1 MQIVT
6 LRAKHQLRKVSSFA
20 ATFAVV
26 VGFGVAQ
33 ATPSGAA
40 ILKPNAPSNVS
51 ALAGNTQATVSWKAA
66 LLGGNPSSFTA
77 TASPGGRTCT
87 TADGAT
93 LSCTVTG
100 LTNGTSYTFTVLA
113 TNNAGSSSSS
123 SASAAVTPATVPGAP
138 ASVTATPSDS
148 GATVSWNAPASNGG
162 AAITGY
168 TATASP
174 GGATCSTTGA
184 LTCDV
189 TGLTNGTSYTFTV
202 LATNRAGDS
211 TASTPS
217 SSVIPSTLPGGP
229 TNVQLTAG
237 VGQVEVSW
245 SAPSDDG
252 GSPITG
258 YTVTASPGGATC
270 STTGALNCTVTGL
283 TNGQRYSFT
292 VVATNA
298 AGSRAAAYLWG
309 NEASPPSSLNSTT
322 RFSGEVVSAT
332 SCVSATFCGVGGYY
346 HDSSGNQQAFVS
358 VFNGTTWTDTEV
370 AGALNIGGY
379 ARVNSVSCTSATS
392 CVAGGYYLGS
402 DGKYQAFVS
411 VLSDTTWTDTELA
424 GALNAGGS
432 ASVNSVSCT
441 SATSCVAGGSYFG
454 SNHEPQ
460 PFVSVFNGTTWTD
473 TEVAGALNTGGNAR
487 VNSVSCTSAS
497 SCVAGGNYEDSNGK
511 VQAFVSVL
519 SGTNWTS
526 SEVAGDL
533 NTGTNTSVNS
543 VSCASATFCVAGG
556 LRNGSSFVVMS
567 TYPEVT
573 LPSSP
578 EPPSGV
584 GASAWNASAVVVW
597 SAPSDDGGATITG
610 YVVTASPGGAMC
622 TTTGALSC
630 TVNGLVNGTTYT
642 FTVTATNIVGTGN
655 SSSPSA
661 GVTPTAP
668 VVVAPSAPG
677 TPSLTD
683 NHGSISLS
691 WSAPTSDGGA
701 TVTYNVEELTNKGS
715 WSQVATGLTSPNYT
729 YAGTTAKSTYSF
741 AIVAVNSA
749 GRSGWSAAAYLQAVA
764 VRPSVPG
771 TPSLT
776 DNHGSFTVTW
786 SPSANNGGDV
796 VTYKVEELTNH
807 GSWSEVAT
815 GLTSPTYT
823 YQGTT
828 ANNAYCFAIV
838 AANSA
843 GQSAWSPSA
852 YLRAS

>member
-1 MQIVT
+1 M
-6 LRAKHQLRKVSSFA
+6 
-20 ATFAVV
+20 
-26 VGFGVAQ
+26 
-33 ATPSGAA
+33 
-40 ILKPNAPSNVS
+40 
-51 ALAGNTQATVSWKAA
+51 
-66 LLGGNPSSFTA
+66 
-77 TASPGGRTCT
+77 
-87 TADGAT
+87 
-93 LSCTVTG
+93 SCT
-100 LTNGTSYTFTVLA
+100 
-113 TNNAGSSSSS
+113 
-123 SASAAVTPATVPGAP
+123 SASFCVA
-138 ASVTATPSDS
+138 
-148 GATVSWNAPASNGG
+148 
-162 AAITGY
+162 
-168 TATASP
+168 
-174 GGATCSTTGA
+174 
-184 LTCDV
+184 
-189 TGLTNGTSYTFTV
+189 
-202 LATNRAGDS
+202 
-211 TASTPS
+211 
-217 SSVIPSTLPGGP
+217 
-229 TNVQLTAG
+229 
-237 VGQVEVSW
+237 
-245 SAPSDDG
+245 G
-252 GSPITG
+252 GSFEDSNKTYRAFVSVLKG
-258 YTVTASPGGATC
+258 TNWTDTEVA
-270 STTGALNCTVTGL
+270 GALNVG
-283 TNGQRYSFT
+283 G
-292 VVATNA
+292 
-298 AGSRAAAYLWG
+298 AGDILSV
-309 NEASPPSSLNSTT
+309 SCSSV
-322 RFSGEVVSAT
+322 F
-332 SCVSATFCGVGGYY
+332 SCVAGGTYLE
-346 HDSSGNQQAFVS
+346 SISKSQAFAS

-370 AGALNIGGY
+370 AG
-379 ARVNSVSCTSATS
+379 
-392 CVAGGYYLGS
+392 
-402 DGKYQAFVS
+402 
-411 VLSDTTWTDTELA
+411 
-424 GALNAGGS
+424 
-432 ASVNSVSCT
+432 
-441 SATSCVAGGSYFG
+441 
-454 SNHEPQ
+454 
-460 PFVSVFNGTTWTD
+460 
-473 TEVAGALNTGGNAR
+473 
-487 VNSVSCTSAS
+487 
-497 SCVAGGNYEDSNGK
+497 
-511 VQAFVSVL
+511 
-519 SGTNWTS
+519 
-526 SEVAGDL
+526 DL
-533 NTGTNTSVNS
+533 NTGTYASVNS

-556 LRNGSSFVVMS
+556 LSSASSFVVMS

-584 GASAWNASAVVVW
+584 GASAGNASAVVAW

-715 WSQVATGLTSPNYT
+715 WSQVATGLTSPTYT
-729 YAGTTAKSTYSF
+729 YQGTTAKSTYSF

-764 VRPSVPG
+764 VKPSIPG

-828 ANNAYCFAIV
+828 ANNACCFAIV

>member
-1 MQIVT
+1 M
-6 LRAKHQLRKVSSFA
+6 
-20 ATFAVV
+20 

-33 ATPSGAA
+33 ATPSGAL
-40 ILKPNAPSNVS
+40 ILKPNAPNNVS

-113 TNNAGSSSSS
+113 TNTAGSSSSS
-123 SASAAVTPATVPGAP
+123 SPSAAVTPATVPGAP

-202 LATNRAGDS
+202 LATNWAGDS

-283 TNGQRYSFT
+283 TNGQRYSFE

-298 AGSRAAAYLWG
+298 HGSRAAAYLWG

-322 RFSGEVVSAT
+322 TLSGEVVSAT
-332 SCVSATFCGVGGYY
+332 SCVSATFCGVGGLY
-346 HDSSGNQQAFVS
+346 HDSSGKQQAFVSVFNGTNWTDAEVAGVFNTGGLASVNSISCTSATSCVAGGRYEESNSNNQAFVS

-370 AGALNIGGY
+370 AGALNTVPFAY
-379 ARVNSVSCTSATS
+379 VSSVSCTSATS
-392 CVAGGYYLGS
+392 CVAGGTYRDS
-402 DGKYQAFVS
+402 NTNQQA
-411 VLSDTTWTDTELA
+411 
-424 GALNAGGS
+424 
-432 ASVNSVSCT
+432 
-441 SATSCVAGGSYFG
+441 
-454 SNHEPQ
+454 
-460 PFVSVFNGTTWTD
+460 FVSVFNGTTWTD
-473 TEVAGALNTGGNAR
+473 TEVAG
-487 VNSVSCTSAS
+487 
-497 SCVAGGNYEDSNGK
+497 
-511 VQAFVSVL
+511 
-519 SGTNWTS
+519 
-526 SEVAGDL
+526 DL
-533 NTGTNTSVNS
+533 NTGTYTSVNS
-543 VSCASATFCVAGG
+543 VSCASATFCDAGG
-556 LRNGSSFVVMS
+556 LSSASSFVVMS

-584 GASAWNASAVVVW
+584 GASAGNASAVVAW

-749 GRSGWSAAAYLQAVA
+749 GRSAWSTAAWLKASAVK
-764 VRPSVPG
+764 PSVPG
-771 TPSLT
+771 TPVLT
-776 DNHGSFTVTW
+776 DNHGSISLSW
-786 SPSANNGGDV
+786 SAPTSSGGDT

-815 GLTSPTYT
+815 GLTSPSYT